1 LFVKFLNCS
10 SNIDEILL
18 CVYDIIVKTEIRG
31 QRPEGRKQKTEVREQ
46 RSEDKRRKA
55 KDRIKHSSGI
65 FMKLEMSTHMRMEQR
80 MKLAPHMIQSMEI
93 LQLPILALQERIE
106 QELNSNPV
114 LEMTE
119 PTNPEDA
126 DTAEQEPQEDI
137 NEKELVVNT
146 DKNKVEDFERLESL
160 SDGFK
165 DYMNEAGPF
174 RTRVYSNEPDKKLEA
189 IKNTAAPPQ
198 SLHEHLAE
206 QWRMVDAE
214 PAVKKAGDMI
224 IDYIDDRGYLTVRLE
239 QLHNKDRGD
248 FTIDDLKEAME
259 LVQKLE
265 PTGVGARD
273 LKECLLIQMAQS
285 SEDMSFESRLI
296 AEHMHELLE
305 NRLPYIAKKMNCGI
319 DAINRAIGRL
329 SKLDTSPGLQVG
341 RDRNHPITPDVIVES
356 LDNSD
361 QYSVRLADYDLP
373 RLRVNDYYAKMAK
386 DAKVTE
392 KTKKFLQTNLRSA
405 QWIIDAIEQRKNTL
419 LKVTKAVLKFQRDFF
434 EKGQLYLRP
443 LPMSKV
449 ADDVGVHLATVSRAV
464 AGKYIQ
470 CPWGILPLRKFFS
483 GGTEDVNG
491 ASLSW
496 EAIRAKLQ
504 QIIDAE
510 DKTKPLNDEQIRKK
524 LTEFGIKKL
533 ARRTVA
539 KYRKLL
545 SIPAARFRKK
555 Y

>member
-1 LFVKFLNCS
+1 
-10 SNIDEILL
+10 
-18 CVYDIIVKTEIRG
+18 
-31 QRPEGRKQKTEVREQ
+31 
-46 RSEDKRRKA
+46 
-55 KDRIKHSSGI
+55 
-65 FMKLEMSTHMRMEQR
+65 MKLEMSTHMRMEQR

-119 PTNPEDA
+119 PENSEDE
-126 DTAEQEPQEDI
+126 DTDSVEQQPQEDI
-137 NEKELVVNT
+137 NEKDLVLDT
-146 DKNKVEDFERLESL
+146 DNNKVEDFARLESL

-165 DYMNEAGPF
+165 NYMNEAGPF
-174 RTRVYSNEPDKKLEA
+174 RTRVYSDEPDKKLEA
-189 IKNTAAPPQ
+189 IKNAAALPQ
-198 SLHEHLAE
+198 SLHEYLTE
-206 QWRMVDAE
+206 QWRLVDAE

-248 FTIDDLKEAME
+248 FTIDDLKEAIE

-265 PTGVGARD
+265 PTGVGAWD
-273 LKECLLIQMAQS
+273 LRECLLIQMAQS
-285 SEDMSFESRLI
+285 SKDMSFEYRLI
-296 AEHMHELLE
+296 SEHMDDLLE
-305 NRLPYIAKKMNCGI
+305 NRLPAIAKKMNCGI
-319 DAINRAIGRL
+319 DVTNQAIVRM

-341 RDRNHPITPDVIVES
+341 QDRNHPITPDVIVES
-356 LDNSD
+356 LDNSG

-386 DAKVTE
+386 DAKDTE
-392 KTKKFLQTNLRSA
+392 KTKKFLQSNLRSA

-419 LKVTKAVLKFQRDFF
+419 LRVTKAVVKFQRDFF

-464 AGKYIQ
+464 AGKYVQ

-483 GGTEDVNG
+483 GGTEDING
-491 ASLSW
+491 EGLSW

-510 DKTKPLNDEQIRKK
+510 DKSNPLNDEQIRKK
-524 LTEFGIKKL
+524 LAELGIKKL

-545 SIPAARFRKK
+545 NIPAARFRKK

>member
-1 LFVKFLNCS
+1 
-10 SNIDEILL
+10 
-18 CVYDIIVKTEIRG
+18 
-31 QRPEGRKQKTEVREQ
+31 
-46 RSEDKRRKA
+46 
-55 KDRIKHSSGI
+55 
-65 FMKLEMSTHMRMEQR
+65 MKLEMSTHMRMEQR

-119 PTNPEDA
+119 PENSEDE
-126 DTAEQEPQEDI
+126 DTDSVEQQPQEDI
-137 NEKELVVNT
+137 NEKDLVLDT
-146 DKNKVEDFERLESL
+146 DNNKVEDFARLESL

-165 DYMNEAGPF
+165 NYMNEAGPF
-174 RTRVYSNEPDKKLEA
+174 RTRVYSDEPDKKLEA
-189 IKNTAAPPQ
+189 IKNAAALPQ
-198 SLHEHLAE
+198 SLHEYLTE
-206 QWRMVDAE
+206 QWRLVDAE

-248 FTIDDLKEAME
+248 FTIDDLKEAIE

-265 PTGVGARD
+265 PTGVGAWD
-273 LKECLLIQMAQS
+273 LRECLLIQMAQS
-285 SEDMSFESRLI
+285 SKDMSFEYRLI
-296 AEHMHELLE
+296 SEHMDDLLE
-305 NRLPYIAKKMNCGI
+305 NRLPAIAKKMNCGI
-319 DAINRAIGRL
+319 DVINQAIVRM

-341 RDRNHPITPDVIVES
+341 QDRNHPITPDVIVES
-356 LDNSD
+356 LDNSG

-392 KTKKFLQTNLRSA
+392 KTKKFLQSNLRSA

-419 LKVTKAVLKFQRDFF
+419 LKVTKAVVKFQRDFF

-464 AGKYIQ
+464 AGKYVQ

-483 GGTEDVNG
+483 GGTEDING
-491 ASLSW
+491 VALSW

-510 DKTKPLNDEQIRKK
+510 DKSNPLNDEQIRKK
-524 LTEFGIKKL
+524 LAELGIKKL

-545 SIPAARFRKK
+545 NIPAARFRKK

>member
-1 LFVKFLNCS
+1 
-10 SNIDEILL
+10 
-18 CVYDIIVKTEIRG
+18 
-31 QRPEGRKQKTEVREQ
+31 
-46 RSEDKRRKA
+46 
-55 KDRIKHSSGI
+55 
-65 FMKLEMSTHMRMEQR
+65 MEQR

-119 PTNPEDA
+119 PANPEDT
-126 DTAEQEPQEDI
+126 DSTEQQSQEDI
-137 NEKELVVNT
+137 NEKDLVVNT
-146 DKNKVEDFERLESL
+146 DNNKVEDFERLESL

-174 RTRVYSNEPDKKLEA
+174 RTRVYSDEPNKKLEA

-198 SLHEHLAE
+198 SLHEHLME
-206 QWRMVDAE
+206 QWRLVDAGK
-214 PAVKKAGDMI
+214 AVKKAGDMI

-248 FTIDDLKEAME
+248 FTIDDLKEALE

-265 PTGVGARD
+265 PAGIGARD
-273 LKECLLIQMAQS
+273 LRECLLIQMAQS

-296 AEHMHELLE
+296 AEHMDELLE
-305 NRLPYIAKKMNCGI
+305 NRLPDIAKKMNCGI
-319 DAINRAIGRL
+319 DAINRAIVRM

-341 RDRNHPITPDVIVES
+341 RNRNHPITPDVIVES

-373 RLRVNDYYAKMAK
+373 RLRINDYYAKMAK
-386 DAKVTE
+386 DFKVAE
-392 KTKKFLQTNLRSA
+392 KTKKFLQNNLRSA

-419 LKVTKAVLKFQRDFF
+419 LRVTKAVVKFQKDFF

-449 ADDVGVHLATVSRAV
+449 AKDVGVHLATVSRAV

-483 GGTEDVNG
+483 GGTEDING
-491 ASLSW
+491 AGLSW

-510 DKTKPLNDEQIRKK
+510 DKSKPLNDEQIRKK
-524 LTEFGIKKL
+524 LAEFGINKL

-545 SIPAARFRKK
+545 NIPSARFRKK